1 MHIVLT
7 CINNFQEYILTNI
20 KQLVRLGHKSIYVI
34 TNRVFFAKFSEFL
47 ENITLVAIEDLTDSY
62 NYNENTQLDNQF
74 RGGFWALTSAR
85 FFYLYEFMR
94 SRTIKN
100 VIHLE
105 NDVLIYHNVDD
116 VLDFKIADKTKIY
129 LPFDTFTR
137 NIASIMYI
145 PNHTIFKTVLDKY
158 DFSKNDMENFS
169 IIQSQT
175 GIIEN
180 FPIFINDPNSSPEHQ
195 FVTKNFE
202 QFNMIFDAAAMGQ
215 YLGGVDP
222 RNIPGDTTG
231 FVNETCI
238 IKYNQY
244 RFIWNAIDGIKRPFI
259 VVKTDSCM
267 DCSYP
272 IFNLHIH
279 SKALENFI

>member
-1 MHIVLT
+1 MHIVLV

-20 KQLVRLGHKSIYVI
+20 KQLLRLGHKSIYVV
-34 TNRVFFAKFSEFL
+34 TNHAFFDRFSEYMKNVHL
-47 ENITLVAIEDLTDSY
+47 IAIEELIDSY

-85 FFYLYEFMR
+85 FFYLYEFMLKYE
-94 SRTIKN
+94 IKN

-105 NDVLIYHNVDD
+105 NDVLIYYNINI
-116 VLDFKIADKTKIY
+116 LDKMIDKTKIY

-137 NIASIMYI
+137 NIASIMFI
-145 PNHTIFKTVLDKY
+145 PTHTIFKTVLDKY
-158 DFSKNDMENFS
+158 DFTKNDMENFS
-169 IIQSQT
+169 IIQNKTS
-175 GIIEN
+175 IIDN
-180 FPIFINDPNSSPEHQ
+180 FPIFINDTTGSPEHQ
-195 FVTKNFE
+195 FVTRGYDN
-202 QFNMIFDAAAMGQ
+202 FNMIFDAAAMGQ

-222 RNIPGDTTG
+222 RNIPGNTCG

-244 RFIWNAIDGIKRPFI
+244 GFIWNNVGNMKRPFI
-259 VVKTDSCM
+259 VVTDNMGKDFIC
-267 DCSYP
+267 P

-279 SKALENFI
+279 SKYLENFI

>member
-1 MHIVLT
+1 MHVVLV
-7 CINNFQEYILTNI
+7 CINNFQTYILTNI
-20 KQLVRLGHKSIYVI
+20 KQLVRLGHTSIFVL
-34 TNRVFFAKFSEFL
+34 TNRAFFEHFSEYA
-47 ENITLVAIEDLTDSY
+47 ENIRLIAIEELVDSY
-62 NYNENTQLDNQF
+62 NYNSNTQLDNQF

-94 SRTIKN
+94 KYAIEN

-105 NDVLIYHNVDD
+105 NDVLIYHNVDM
-116 VLDFKIADKTKIY
+116 LDRILDKTKIY

-137 NIASIMYI
+137 NIASIMFI
-145 PNHTIFKTVLDKY
+145 PNCNVFRTVLDKY

-180 FPIFINDPNSSPEHQ
+180 FPIFVEDPSGSTEYQ
-195 FVTKNFE
+195 FVTKNF
-202 QFNMIFDAAAMGQ
+202 QKFNMIFDAAAIGQ
-215 YLGGVDP
+215 YVGGVDP

-238 IKYNQY
+238 IKYDQF
-244 RFIWNAIDGIKRPFI
+244 RFIWTVIDGIKCPFI
-259 VVKTDSCM
+259 VFKDASGN
-267 DCSYP
+267 DCTYP

>member
-1 MHIVLT
+1 MHVVLV
-7 CINNFQEYILTNI
+7 CINNFQTYILTNI
-20 KQLVRLGHKSIYVI
+20 KQLIRLGHTSIYVL
-34 TNRVFFAKFSEFL
+34 TNHRFFEQFSDVS
-47 ENITLVAIEDLTDSY
+47 ENITLVAIEELNDSY
-62 NYNENTQLDNQF
+62 NYNQNTQLDNQF

-94 SRTIKN
+94 SRDIEN

-105 NDVLIYHNVDD
+105 NDVLIYHNVDNI
-116 VLDFKIADKTKIY
+116 LEMKIPDKTKIY

-137 NIASIMYI
+137 NIASIMFI
-145 PNHTIFKTVLDKY
+145 PNHSIFKIVLDKY
-158 DFSKNDMENFS
+158 DFTKNDMENFS
-169 IIQSQT
+169 IIQIQT

-180 FPIFINDPNSSPEHQ
+180 FPIFINDDSGSLEHQ
-195 FVTKNFE
+195 FVTKNFKH
-202 QFNMIFDAAAMGQ
+202 FNMIFDAAAMGQ

-222 RNIPGDTTG
+222 RNIPGDTSG

-238 IKYNQY
+238 IKYDQY
-244 RFIWNAIDGIKRPFI
+244 KIIWNAFDDIRTPYI
-259 VVKTDSCM
+259 VVKDASDN
-267 DCSYP
+267 DCAYP

>member
-1 MHIVLT
+1 MQLVLT

-20 KQLVRLGHKSIYVI
+20 KQLIRLGHNTSIYVI
-34 TNRVFFAKFSEFL
+34 TNREFFEKFSEYL
-47 ENITLVAIEDLTDSY
+47 ENIRLIAIEELVDSY

-94 SRTIKN
+94 SRDIDN
-100 VIHLE
+100 VVHLE
-105 NDVLIYHNVDD
+105 NDVLIYYNIN
-116 VLDFKIADKTKIY
+116 VLDNVVDKTKIY

-137 NIASIMYI
+137 NIASIMFI
-145 PNHTIFKTVLDKY
+145 PNHAVFKTVLDKY
-158 DFSKNDMENFS
+158 DFAKNDMENFS

-175 GIIEN
+175 GLIEN
-180 FPIFINDPNSSPEHQ
+180 FPIFINDPLGSPEYQ
-195 FVTKNFE
+195 FVTRGYDKFH
-202 QFNMIFDAAAMGQ
+202 MIFDAAAMGQ

-222 RNIPGDTTG
+222 RNISGDTTG

-244 RFIWNAIDGIKRPFI
+244 QFIWNEIDDMKCPFI
-259 VVKTDSCM
+259 VVKDTSNN
-267 DCSYP
+267 DCVYP

-279 SKALENFI
+279 SKNLENFI